1 MTNGLD
7 YKNFE
12 TTGIDG
18 VSVEQFVD
26 VIEKLK
32 DLMEL
37 EQEIHFDED
46 ESNATANIMY
56 RDSAN
61 YKYPF
66 ALQLSRGGE
75 VLIVEPEWYQDEDE
89 EKDLFWSILRE
100 YFGVTSFDF

>member
-1 MTNGLD
+1 MTNVLD
-7 YKNFE
+7 YKGFE
-12 TTGIDG
+12 STGIEG

-26 VIEKLK
+26 AIEKLNEF
-32 DLMEL
+32 MEL
-37 EQEIHFDED
+37 EEGIHFDED
-46 ESNATANIMY
+46 ESNATASIMY

-100 YFGVTSFDF
+100 YFGVPSFDF